1 MKAKALQ
8 HLTDMELLSKADELS
23 RSIFNLRVRATTKEL
38 DNYKKIAQE
47 RRELARV
54 KTILRQREKK
64 I

>member
-8 HLTDMELLSKADELS
+8 HLTDMELLSKADELA

-54 KTILRQREKK
+54 KTILRQRGTR

>member
-8 HLTDMELLSKADELS
+8 HLTDLELLSKADELG

-38 DNYKKIAQE
+38 DNYKKIQQE

-54 KTILRQREKK
+54 KTVLRARGVKL
-64 I
+64 